1 MRLVYA
7 QGAPAMMPPL
17 PVRALAA
24 AILFWSLAASAE
36 PWNGTEPGTTTLQQV
51 LLSFG
56 PPTRQVH
63 EDGAVVLTYQ
73 RKAAP
78 GGTRS
83 TRFHFDA
90 RQGVLRRVEV
100 VPTKPPTQAGLVAL
114 YGPACGAAK
123 SSEGGP
129 DCHEEEA
136 APARQRWWH
145 YRARGLSV
153 LLDKQR
159 RVKSMRYTEPLAS
172 ASPTPARGS
181 MASAGSE
188 GATMPAAAAAL
199 DVPRA
204 APATGTLPPDTDS
217 ASGLATAAVDPSGAG
232 APDGFED
239 LLDAPAPAPPS
250 GAIVEGWQGPE
261 GEAADPWH
269 ETAQE
274 RQQDVLAVG
283 GIYFQ
288 RAELTGLR
296 SQGKTS
302 YQPVLPA
309 LADIYLD
316 ATPSKHVRGFMMG
329 RLAYDPLST
338 EANGPAAVLGQMWLK
353 FDVAQRLF
361 VTAGRQEIRWGSSQI
376 WNPTDFLQ
384 APNPDPLNIFDLRT
398 GVDMVRLTVPWE
410 AMAANLSLLG
420 TANVEDVSEDLR
432 RVRYGGGV
440 RAEMAVGTGEIAAT
454 AVFDQSRRPRYGL
467 DATMALGLLDFNAEV
482 AWVGDGNTRL
492 WARDGDSFVE
502 RTLEGRKLLVSAG
515 VSATFNFAELYR
527 AVIRVEGFHNPLGYD
542 DRAFLPW
549 LSSQGDFRPL
559 FHGRYYALGQ
569 VNIGRRGVSQLSLI
583 FTTIANVQD
592 ASYLSR
598 LAFNSSPFD
607 IRDIFVQTFV
617 EVPYGERGSEF
628 RFESIPADPT
638 VSGSGLGVFRAGVSL
653 YVRI

>member
-1 MRLVYA
+1 MYRGLRLVYA
-7 QGAPAMMPPL
+7 QGAPVMMPPL
-17 PVRALAA
+17 SVRALAA
-24 AILFWSLAASAE
+24 ATLLWSLAASAE

-63 EDGAVVLTYQ
+63 EDGEVVLTYQ

-123 SSEGGP
+123 ALEAGP

-159 RVKSMRYTEPLAS
+159 RVKSMRYTEPLAT
-172 ASPTPARGS
+172 ASPARGS
-181 MASAGSE
+181 
-188 GATMPAAAAAL
+188 ATAPAAATSL

-204 APATGTLPPDTDS
+204 APAAGTLPPVTDS
-217 ASGLATAAVDPSGAG
+217 ASGLGTAAVDPGGAG

-239 LLDAPAPAPPS
+239 LLDAPAPAPRPD
-250 GAIVEGWQGPE
+250 GGTIVEGWQGPE

-269 ETAQE
+269 ENAPE

-302 YQPVLPA
+302 YLPVMPA

-316 ATPSKHVRGFMMG
+316 ATPSKRVRGFMMG

-384 APNPDPLNIFDLRT
+384 SPNPDPLNIFDLRT

-420 TANVEDVSEDLR
+420 TANVEDAGADLR

-454 AVFDQSRRPRYGL
+454 AVFDQTRRPRYGL
-467 DATMALGLLDFNAEV
+467 DGTMALGLLDFNAEV
-482 AWVGDGNTRL
+482 AWVGDGNMRL
-492 WARDGDSFVE
+492 WARDGDGFVE
-502 RTLEGRKLLVSAG
+502 RTLDGRKLLVSAG

-527 AVIRVEGFHNPLGYD
+527 AVVRVEGFHNPLGYD
-542 DRAFLPW
+542 DRAYLPW

-569 VNIGRRGVSQLSLI
+569 VNVGRRGMSQMSLI

-628 RFESIPADPT
+628 RFESFPADPT
-638 VSGSGLGVFRAGVSL
+638 APGSGLGVFRAGVSL

>member
-1 MRLVYA
+1 
-7 QGAPAMMPPL
+7 MMPPL

-24 AILFWSLAASAE
+24 AILLWSLAASAE

-63 EDGAVVLTYQ
+63 EDGAVVLTYH

-90 RQGVLRRVEV
+90 RQGVLRRIEV

-123 SSEGGP
+123 ASEGGP

-136 APARQRWWH
+136 TPARQRWWH

-188 GATMPAAAAAL
+188 GTTVPAAAAL

-239 LLDAPAPAPPS
+239 LLDAPAPAPAPRPAGTS

-261 GEAADPWH
+261 GEAAAPWH

-569 VNIGRRGVSQLSLI
+569 VNIGRRGVSQMSLI

-628 RFESIPADPT
+628 RFESLPADPT

>member
-1 MRLVYA
+1 MT
-7 QGAPAMMPPL
+7 PPL
-17 PVRALAA
+17 SVRALAA
-24 AILFWSLAASAE
+24 AVLLWSLAASAE

-63 EDGAVVLTYQ
+63 EGGAVVLTYQ

-90 RQGVLRRVEV
+90 RQGVLRRIEV
-100 VPTKPPTQAGLVAL
+100 VPTRPPTQAGLVAL
-114 YGPACGAAK
+114 YGPACGAAR
-123 SSEGGP
+123 SSEEGL

-145 YRARGLSV
+145 YRTRGLSV

-159 RVKSMRYTEPLAS
+159 RVKSMRYTEPLSS
-172 ASPTPARGS
+172 ASPSPARGPV
-181 MASAGSE
+181 ASAGSE
-188 GATMPAAAAAL
+188 GTTVPAAAASL
-199 DVPRA
+199 DVPKG
-204 APATGTLPPDTDS
+204 APAAGTLPPDTDS
-217 ASGLATAAVDPSGAG
+217 DSGLATAAVDPSGAG

-239 LLDAPAPAPPS
+239 LLDAPAPRPTGTES
-250 GAIVEGWQGPE
+250 EAIVEGWQGPE

-269 ETAQE
+269 ETAQG

-302 YQPVLPA
+302 YQPLLPA

-420 TANVEDVSEDLR
+420 TANVEDVSADLR

-454 AVFDQSRRPRYGL
+454 AMFDQSRRPRYGL

-482 AWVGDGNTRL
+482 AWMGDGNMRL

-559 FHGRYYALGQ
+559 FYGRYYAMGQ
-569 VNIGRRGVSQLSLI
+569 VNIGRRGMSQLSLI
-583 FTTIANVQD
+583 FTTIANVRD

-628 RFESIPADPT
+628 RFESLPADPT
-638 VSGSGLGVFRAGVSL
+638 APGSGLGVFRAGVSL

>member
-1 MRLVYA
+1 
-7 QGAPAMMPPL
+7 MMPPL
-17 PVRALAA
+17 SVRALAA
-24 AILFWSLAASAE
+24 AVLLWSLAASAE

-63 EDGAVVLTYQ
+63 EDGEVVLTYQ

-83 TRFHFDA
+83 TRFLFDA
-90 RQGVLRRVEV
+90 RQGVLRRIEV
-100 VPTKPPTQAGLVAL
+100 VPTKPPTPAGLTAL
-114 YGPACGAAK
+114 YGPACDAAK
-123 SSEGGP
+123 PP
-129 DCHEEEA
+129 DAGLDCREEEA
-136 APARQRWWH
+136 VAARQRWWH

-153 LLDKQR
+153 LLDARR
-159 RVKSMRYTEPLAS
+159 RVKSMHYSESLA
-172 ASPTPARGS
+172 PARS
-181 MASAGSE
+181 TVPAVATSAD
-188 GATMPAAAAAL
+188 A
-199 DVPRA
+199 PRA
-204 APATGTLPPDTDS
+204 VPASGTLPPDTDS
-217 ASGLATAAVDPSGAG
+217 AAGLGTATVAPGEAG
-232 APDGFED
+232 APAGFED
-239 LLDAPAPAPPS
+239 LLETPATAPQPAGAGSS
-250 GAIVEGWQGPE
+250 GAIVEGWQGP
-261 GEAADPWH
+261 GGDAADPWH
-269 ETAQE
+269 ENPQE

-288 RAELTGLR
+288 RAEVTGLR

-338 EANGPAAVLGQMWLK
+338 EANGPAAALGQMWLK

-420 TANVEDVSEDLR
+420 TANVEDAGEDLR

-467 DATMALGLLDFNAEV
+467 DATMALGILDFNAEL
-482 AWVGDGNTRL
+482 AWVGDGNTQL
-492 WARDGDSFVE
+492 WARQGDGFVE

-527 AVIRVEGFHNPLGYD
+527 AVVRVEGFHNPLGYD

-569 VNIGRRGVSQLSLI
+569 VNIGRRGMSQMSLI

-628 RFESIPADPT
+628 RFESLPADPT
-638 VSGSGLGVFRAGVSL
+638 LSGSGLGVFRAGVSL

>member
-1 MRLVYA
+1 
-7 QGAPAMMPPL
+7 MMPL
-17 PVRALAA
+17 LSVRALAA
-24 AILFWSLAASAE
+24 AVLLWSLAASAE
-36 PWNGTEPGTTTLQQV
+36 PWNGTEPGVTTLQQV

-56 PPTRQVH
+56 APTRQVH
-63 EDGAVVLTYQ
+63 KDGEVVLTYQ

-83 TRFHFDA
+83 TSFHFDA
-90 RQGVLRRVEV
+90 RQGVLRRIEV
-100 VPTKPPTQAGLVAL
+100 IPTRPPTPAGLTAL
-114 YGPACGAAK
+114 YGPACDAAK
-123 SSEGGP
+123 PP
-129 DCHEEEA
+129 DAGLDCREEEA

-145 YRARGLSV
+145 YRERGLSV
-153 LLDKQR
+153 RLDARQ
-159 RVKSMRYTEPLAS
+159 RVKSMRYIEPLAPVRGS
-172 ASPTPARGS
+172 PARGPLPQ
-181 MASAGSE
+181 AGSE
-188 GATMPAAAAAL
+188 GTTVPAAATPDDA
-199 DVPRA
+199 PRA
-204 APATGTLPPDTDS
+204 APASGERPPDAGS
-217 ASGLATAAVDPSGAG
+217 AAGLATAAVDPGEAG
-232 APDGFED
+232 APAGFED
-239 LLDAPAPAPPS
+239 LLDAPAPTAAPAGAGPS
-250 GAIVEGWQGPE
+250 GTLVEGWQGPG

-269 ETAQE
+269 ENPQE
-274 RQQDVLAVG
+274 RQPDVLAVG

-288 RAELTGLR
+288 RAEVTGLR
-296 SQGKTS
+296 SRGKTS
-302 YQPVLPA
+302 YAPVLPA

-338 EANGPAAVLGQMWLK
+338 EANGPAAALGQMWLK

-398 GVDMVRLTVPWE
+398 GVDMVRVTVPWE
-410 AMAANLSLLG
+410 SMAANLSLLG
-420 TANVEDVSEDLR
+420 TANVEDAGEDLR

-454 AVFDQSRRPRYGL
+454 AMFDQSRRPRYGL
-467 DATMALGLLDFNAEV
+467 DATMALGLLDFNAEL

-492 WARDGDSFVE
+492 WARQGDGFVE
-502 RTLEGRKLLVSAG
+502 RTLESRKLLVSAG

-527 AVIRVEGFHNPLGYD
+527 AVVRVEGFHNPLGYD

-549 LSSQGDFRPL
+549 LSEQGDFRPL

-569 VNIGRRGVSQLSLI
+569 VNIGRRGMSQLSLI

-628 RFESIPADPT
+628 RFESLPADPT
-638 VSGSGLGVFRAGVSL
+638 VPGSGLGVFRAGVSL